1 MSLIDAERDDDALL
15 AAEDE
20 AIRAAARPPEP
31 EPSWPLPNPKVPWV
45 LNQKDRDLLR
55 TMRIDPEKEPPPP
68 AEPPVISVLER
79 A

>member
-31 EPSWPLPNPKVPWV
+31 EPSADDIASLIERLTNG
-45 LNQKDRDLLR
+45 
-55 TMRIDPEKEPPPP
+55 DPQALQPG
-68 AEPPVISVLER
+68 
-79 A
+79 